1 MEEIQQFLG
10 KDEKILW
17 NKISGE
23 DRILRNK
30 TGEDE
35 RTLWNK
41 IQNKARIMNYIA
53 LPLIAI
59 ALLALAFRIFIIA
72 IIFTLLFFIIYV
84 SGVLILV
91 FMEARHF
98 RRIRKIFN
106 LSNWE
111 LGKYKKI
118 SILTNKRWI
127 QKNIDMNRYIY
138 PKDFP
143 PDTIERNNDI
153 IFVNLN
159 AVKAV
164 MVAES
169 DPKNYRIWIYLK
181 EPFTEYDDPHI
192 GVEIKSWGEYDK
204 FMHCFKQFVL
214 LGEPREEISYGVKF
228 IHYIRQ

>member
-1 MEEIQQFLG
+1 MEDIQQFLG
-10 KDEKILW
+10 RDERILW
-17 NKISGE
+17 NKIGGE
-23 DRILRNK
+23 ERILRKK

-35 RTLWNK
+35 RNLWNK
-41 IQNKARIMNYIA
+41 IQNRARIINYIT
-53 LPLIAI
+53 LPLICI
-59 ALLALAFRIFIIA
+59 GLLALVFSLFIVAVIFII
-72 IIFTLLFFIIYV
+72 LFFIIIAI
-84 SGVLILV
+84 GTIFLI
-91 FMEARHF
+91 FIEARHF

-138 PKDFP
+138 PNDFP

-153 IFVNLN
+153 IFANLD

-181 EPFTEYDDPHI
+181 ESFTEYDDPHI
-192 GVEIKSWGEYDK
+192 GVEIESWGEYDK
-204 FMHCFKQFVL
+204 FMRCFKQFVP
-214 LGEPREEISYGVKF
+214 LGEPKEEISYGIKF